1 MKLIHL
7 GDLHLGRSLGDF
19 DLIDDQKFILKQIIE
34 LIDKEKVDAVMI
46 AGDVYDKSI
55 PSEAA
60 VNLLDSFL
68 SELSSRNVKT
78 YMISGNHDSD
88 DRLNYGSWTF
98 EKQGIFISAIYKGQ
112 LDHHTL
118 KVGDTEV
125 EIYMLPFVKA
135 SQVKHYCPDSK
146 IESYED
152 AVKVIIDNAGI
163 DENKCNVI
171 ISHQFVAG
179 KGEDPSLSGSESIG
193 TLNVGTVEKIGYDCF
208 DKFDYVALGHI
219 HSPQRVGRD
228 NCRYSGTPLKYS
240 LKDVNDE
247 KSVPLIT
254 INGKDDI
261 NIELVPLR
269 PLRDVRHIRG
279 TMKELLSKENVSSP
293 EDFIYA
299 TLTDEDIINDAVGIF
314 QQTYPNTVKVDF
326 DNSRTREVEQV
337 DISQIAENRTFG
349 ELISDFYKQVYGTD
363 ISEEEMAVMREIARE
378 AGVINEA
385 D

>member
-152 AVKVIIDNAGI
+152 AVKVIIDKAGI

-261 NIELVPLR
+261 NIEQVPLR

-363 ISEEEMAVMREIARE
+363 ISEEEMAVMREVARE